1 MRWYGLQVEVLQ
13 FSQERLQHHKQK
25 GLSDV
30 QVVVVADLQ
39 QFESYHPR
47 IVSEFGQV
55 PSRV

>member
-39 QFESYHPR
+39 QFESYLHHTGSKFDR
-47 IVSEFGQV
+47 V
-55 PSRV
+55 PSKG